1 MTYQPTIPNPIPMIA
16 YYRGYRLQ
24 LAKTKGRVSVASTMA
39 RMLPAGVVQSC
50 VWTAPDDTEA
60 LADYLDLSLQQK
72 KAQRGRYEEQGFA
85 TDVVLTPERPS
96 VDEVQVN
103 LATLLDALAMVD
115 HVCFPLW
122 GKVRFIRAGGT
133 LIPAEF
139 ITVLRER
146 HPERFGHIPVAGAT
160 CIAREDQLPEGVGP
174 ADVHTG
180 MNIRPA
186 ASPAL
191 AAPLSPAPQEA
202 PPTTT
207 PPAEIQVACNRG
219 DGWVEL
225 VSMVA
230 VQRPYFV
237 RRIIAQ
243 GRIIYLATAW
253 SPQGPWSVEQ
263 RDAVTMMV
271 LGLV

>member
-1 MTYQPTIPNPIPMIA
+1 MTYRPTIPNPIPMIA

-24 LAKTKGRVSVASTMA
+24 LAKTKGRVSVTSTLA

-50 VWTAPDDTEA
+50 VWTAPDDTES

-103 LATLLDALAMVD
+103 LATLLDVLAMAD

-122 GKVRFIRAGGT
+122 GKVRFVRAGGT
-133 LIPAEF
+133 LVPAEI

-146 HPERFGHIPVAGAT
+146 HPDRFGHISAVGAT
-160 CIAREDQLPEGVGP
+160 CITREDQLPEGVEP
-174 ADVHTG
+174 VDVHTG
-180 MNIRPA
+180 MNIQPA
-186 ASPAL
+186 ASPV
-191 AAPLSPAPQEA
+191 PAPSQAAQEA
-202 PPTTT
+202 PSTA
-207 PPAEIQVACNRG
+207 PPAEVQVTCSRG
-219 DGWVEL
+219 DGWIEL

-253 SPQGPWSVEQ
+253 SPRGPWSVEQ